1 MLRIL
6 ALALGLSFAVV
17 LTTRAAD
24 GEKKGQEQKSARK
37 ELIDKYD
44 KNKDGKLD
52 REERQAM
59 SAEDKEKWQKASGG
73 ARKKKQDDSK

>member
-6 ALALGLSFAVV
+6 ALALGLSCAVV

-24 GEKKGQEQKSARK
+24 DEKKGQEQKSARK
-37 ELIDKYD
+37 ELIEKYD

-73 ARKKKQDDSK
+73 ARKKKQGDSK